1 MANCDCDVALVNGPL
16 VLTLPGTTLAAGA
29 IVEFFGN
36 VRPLEN
42 GQQIDGIEYEAHREM
57 AEHQLRKIAQEAVER
72 FDLLMIKLHHCVGFV
87 AVGET
92 SLFLGV
98 AAAHRGAAFEA
109 SRWIVDELKKRVT
122 IWKAVRFKVGS
133 AKEKERSVPAL
144 A

>member
-1 MANCDCDVALVNGPL
+1 MANYDCEVALVSGPL
-16 VLTLPGTTLAAGA
+16 GLTSPETTVGAGA

-42 GQQIDGIEYEAHREM
+42 GKQIDGIEYEAHREM
-57 AEHQLRKIAQEAVER
+57 AEHQLGKIAHEAAER
-72 FDLLMIKLHHCVGFV
+72 FDLLTVKLHHCVGFV

-92 SLFLGV
+92 SLFLRV

-109 SRWIVDELKKRVT
+109 SRWVIDELKKRVP
-122 IWKAVRFKVGS
+122 IWKSVRFRVGS
-133 AKEKERSVPAL
+133 ATEKGRSVPAL

>member
-1 MANCDCDVALVNGPL
+1 MANCDCEVALVSGPL
-16 VLTLPGTTLAAGA
+16 DLTSPEATLGAGA

-42 GQQIDGIEYEAHREM
+42 GKQIDGIEYEAHREM
-57 AEHQLRKIAQEAVER
+57 AEHQLRKIAQEAAER
-72 FDLLMIKLHHCVGFV
+72 FDLLMIKLHHGVGFV

-92 SLFLGV
+92 SLLLRV

-109 SRWIVDELKKRVT
+109 SRWIIDGLKKRVP
-122 IWKAVRFKVGS
+122 IWKSVNFRVES
-133 AKEKERSVPAL
+133 AKGKERSIPAL